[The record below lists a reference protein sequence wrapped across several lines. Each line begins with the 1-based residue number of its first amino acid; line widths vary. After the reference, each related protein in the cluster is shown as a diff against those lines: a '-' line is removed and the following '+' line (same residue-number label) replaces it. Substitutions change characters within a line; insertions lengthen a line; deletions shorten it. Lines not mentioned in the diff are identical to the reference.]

1 MLMGTVTLAFT
12 AFIYYLFPLITGRMY
27 NEKQAQI
34 HFILAFV
41 GIILVFIT
49 QHILGLY
56 GMPRRVFDYL
66 PLPPY
71 IIMNQIATIG
81 AWIVGPSYLLM
92 VINLVKSAGSGKL
105 ARIGDPFRIGE
116 EYYDYAR
123 RSPIIRTS
131 SKRMAQGLAIVVIV
145 MAVGFAIAI
154 PNWHNMAKIH
164 RQYQQLRLN
173 PVPEGGAATSAGG
186 GGSWLSAGAASS
198 ESRRRCYDY
207 IHSTRCICSRKSG
220 F

>member
-1 MLMGTVTLAFT
+1 MTLAFT

-27 NEKQAQI
+27 NEKAAQI

-81 AWIVGPSYLLM
+81 AWIVGPSYLP
-92 VINLVKSAGSGKL
+92 N
-105 ARIGDPFRIGE
+105 GDKPCEKCR
-116 EYYDYAR
+116 
-123 RSPIIRTS
+123 
-131 SKRMAQGLAIVVIV
+131 
-145 MAVGFAIAI
+145 
-154 PNWHNMAKIH
+154 
-164 RQYQQLRLN
+164 
-173 PVPEGGAATSAGG
+173 
-186 GGSWLSAGAASS
+186 
-198 ESRRRCYDY
+198 
-207 IHSTRCICSRKSG
+207 
-220 F
+220 